1 MSRRRELELAA
12 AYDTARPRLVRVAY
26 AILGSQA
33 DAQDVACDCWLR
45 LVNTDAREPILD
57 VEAWATVAVA
67 RMALDVLRSARMR
80 RETYVGSW
88 LPEPHVEPHVEP
100 LGVGPCAGDPAD
112 RVTLDESVSYALLVM
127 LETLSPAERTAWV
140 LHDLFRLPFAEVA
153 AAVGRSAAAVRQLA
167 ARARCHIAAGA
178 PRLDVDQTRH
188 QAVVGAFTRA
198 TNTGDLAG
206 LLAILDP
213 QVFLTSDG
221 GGHVTAARRPI
232 HGAERVARFLLGI
245 ASKAPKDQRLLP
257 VTVNGDLGL
266 ALLDAEQPRGHRRDH
281 RPGRPHPTS
290 RPGTRP
296 RQTRAA
302 PTEHRNPNPWRGE
315 YRSTN
320 NPRIVPSHSA
330 IRMRAART
338 LARDKEDQQP

>member
-1 MSRRRELELAA
+1 MSRRRELELAS

-33 DAQDVACDCWLR
+33 DAQDVASDCWLR

-67 RMALDVLRSARMR
+67 RMALDVLRSARVR

-88 LPEPHVEPHVEP
+88 LPEPHVEP
-100 LGVGPCAGDPAD
+100 LSVGPCAGDPAD
-112 RVTLDESVSYALLVM
+112 RITLDESISYALLVM

-140 LHDLFRLPFAEVA
+140 LHDLFGLPFAQVA
-153 AAVGRSAAAVRQLA
+153 AAVGRSPAAVRQLA
-167 ARARCHIAAGA
+167 ARARCHIATGA
-178 PRLDVDQTRH
+178 PRLDVDPTQH

-213 QVFLTSDG
+213 KVILTSDG

-266 ALLDAEQPRGHRRDH
+266 ALLDAEQPVAIAAITVQV
-281 RPGRPHPTS
+281 GRIQ
-290 RPGTRP
+290 RVDLVL
-296 RQTRAA
+296 A
-302 PTEHRNPNPWRGE
+302 PDK
-315 YRSTN
+315 
-320 NPRIVPSHSA
+320 
-330 IRMRAART
+330 
-338 LARDKEDQQP
+338 LARLQLNI